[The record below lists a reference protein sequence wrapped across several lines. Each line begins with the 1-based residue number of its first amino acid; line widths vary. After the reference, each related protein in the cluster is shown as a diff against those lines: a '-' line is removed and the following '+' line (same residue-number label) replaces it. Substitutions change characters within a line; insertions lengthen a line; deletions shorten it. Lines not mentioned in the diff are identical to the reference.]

1 MKMALAL
8 LIGLLLEG
16 TAYAANSEM
25 HLRMEAVLVQKLLNE
40 AVGYVQNSQQEIVRN
55 LPNYN
60 QSIPVSLSQLGF
72 DQETLGYAAEIINLD
87 QSGAGNMNILLES
100 PVVKGNVYFDTP
112 KFTPTENGQFTID
125 LKINIRN
132 FNISFKHI
140 WFTSNGLLPLEDLS
154 ANSCHKLIRSG
165 TAVLNEDFYLNAKE
179 SRANLKKYLTNF
191 YASLDAKTFKGHE
204 DSLWA
209 RIDNLT
215 LGWQP
220 NQYFND
226 SRNIIV
232 ARLKLLVDPKKNGNG
247 ISVISLSHNI
257 FKKGG
262 AYFPIYMP
270 QSNIILPPSFV
281 RTQARKIVNNIL
293 TDEEIPRCTYVN
305 NAPTKKIIS
314 SLTKE
319 ISKQISLQ
327 LTTSNINKMVAT
339 ANVALSSLSIPKL
352 PESLVVSNEDKRD
365 LLNQMTIAGSTF
377 YIYQDVN
384 FDFNTDIIK
393 LLKTFTTYRAGI
405 GFEDLIVNEESNSLS
420 MGFNSDLVIDGT
432 QLKYRE
438 TLFDLLPILNEEF
451 KWSYDLAS
459 DVSIAL
465 NGKLLNKIINPIKDH
480 LLKTQVPQGINV
492 YMNDNIFQVDKNG
505 WIDLSPRIELDYE
518 GYEILRLSFTVKAKP
533 EIYHGQDGKSAIK
546 IKLDVPSA
554 ANIINSIKPGTIIK
568 VANTAI
574 DIVLWPLSPI
584 KEYIVK
590 EVKES
595 ARQDLQTYIDN
606 IKNNYKEIDITPMI
620 KTYGI
625 SPSSLKFHKLR
636 KDNFMELKLQIR
648 KFYGLEGVMKGL
660 I

>member
-1 MKMALAL
+1 MLRMIAL
-8 LIGLLLEG
+8 L
-16 TAYAANSEM
+16 TAFLFQGIANAANSEM
-25 HLRMEAVLVQKLLNE
+25 HLRMEAILIQKLLNE
-40 AVGYVQNSQQEIVRN
+40 AVSYVENQDHQIVRK

-60 QSIPVSLSQLGF
+60 QSISISMNQLGF
-72 DQETLGYAAEIINLD
+72 DQETLGYASEIINLD
-87 QSGAGNMNILLES
+87 QNGTGNLNILLES
-100 PVVKGNVYFDTP
+100 PVVKGQVSFQEP
-112 KFTPTENGQFTID
+112 KFIPLENGQFTVD
-125 LKINIRN
+125 LTMNLRN

-140 WFTSNGLLPLEDLS
+140 WFTSTGLLPLEDLS
-154 ANSCHKLIRSG
+154 NNSCHKLIRNSS
-165 TAVLNEDFYLNAKE
+165 AVVNEDFYLNAKE
-179 SRANLKKYLTNF
+179 SRANLKQYLTSF
-191 YASLDAKTFKGHE
+191 YANLDAETFKGHE

-220 NQYFND
+220 NQYFQD
-226 SRNIIV
+226 SRNTIV
-232 ARLKLLVDPKKNGNG
+232 AKLKVLVDPKKNGNG
-247 ISVISLSHNI
+247 ISVISLTHNI

-270 QSNIILPPSFV
+270 QSNIILPPTFV

-305 NAPTKKIIS
+305 NTPTKKIIS

-319 ISKQISLQ
+319 ISNQISLQ
-327 LTTSNINKMVAT
+327 LTNSNINKMVST
-339 ANVALSSLSIPKL
+339 ANKALSSLSIPKL
-352 PESLVVSNEDKRD
+352 PESLVVSNEEKRT
-365 LLNQMTIAGSTF
+365 LLDQMTIGGSTF
-377 YIYQDVN
+377 YVYQDVN
-384 FDFNTDIIK
+384 FNFNTDMIK

-405 GFEDLIVNEESNSLS
+405 GFEDLIVNQENNSLS

-438 TLFDLLPILNEEF
+438 SIYEMIPILNENF
-451 KWSYDLAS
+451 KWTYDITS
-459 DVSIAL
+459 DASIAL

-480 LLKTQVPQGINV
+480 LLKTQVPEGINV

-518 GYEILRLSFTVKAKP
+518 GYEILRLSFSVKAKP
-533 EIYHGQDGKSAIK
+533 EIYHGQDGKSSIK

-554 ANIINSIKPGTIIK
+554 ANIINSIKPGTIVK

-584 KEYIVK
+584 KEYVIR

-595 ARQDLQTYIDN
+595 ARKDLQTYIDN
-606 IKNNYKEIDITPMI
+606 IKNNYKEIDITSMI

-625 SPSSLKFHKLR
+625 SPTTLKFHKLS
-636 KDNFMELKLQIR
+636 KDNFMELKLQVN